1 MFGPSILFNVS
12 KLLNDCHVMEH
23 FLRGSPL
30 FPGLC
35 ISARAGA
42 SQIVQ
47 QRSEIFLGGAPNRME
62 GAGRWRVLCWSRE
75 LLDAVASILRLPTT
89 LLA

>member
-35 ISARAGA
+35 ISSRAGA

-47 QRSEIFLGGAPNRME
+47 QRSEIFLEGRRIGWKALGG
-62 GAGRWRVLCWSRE
+62 GGYFAGVESF
-75 LLDAVASILRLPTT
+75 
-89 LLA
+89 